1 MDIGTEPLELQERD
15 ERLAEYQRLEQET
28 SRHDLAT
35 VLSTIE
41 GRRFVDMLRRDTGIR
56 AMSYVPGASERDV
69 FFSEGRR
76 SIGIDL
82 EARLLHPDL
91 LAKFE
96 QLEKEHRDRI
106 RARND
111 HLAGR

>member
-1 MDIGTEPLELQERD
+1 VDIGTEPLELQERD

-28 SRHDLAT
+28 ARHDLAM

-41 GRRFVDMLRRDTGIR
+41 GRRFIDMLRRDTGIR
-56 AMSYVPGASERDV
+56 ALSFIPGDARASD
-69 FFSEGRR
+69 FNEGRR
-76 SIGIDL
+76 SVGIEL

-106 RARND
+106 RARNE